1 MYTTPPGWYPD
12 PTKLNQLRFWNG
24 TAWTEHVASDP
35 NARTAV
41 AATPNQTPNTPV
53 SKTRTVAILAIG
65 LLTVVL
71 TIAAGVFYT
80 NHNQQPYKT
89 FSQRQAER
97 TQCQQ
102 DAFAAN
108 LYMQRFNASHGFWID
123 EFKLI
128 PATLVGNGDT
138 SESNKALF
146 NRLVSYRGAR
156 IDVDQHKYLNDECG
170 DGS

>member
-1 MYTTPPGWYPD
+1 MYATPPGWYPD
-12 PTKLNQLRFWNG
+12 PTDQAQLRFWNG

-35 NARTAV
+35 NARTTA

-80 NHNQQPYKT
+80 NHNQKPYKT
-89 FSQRQAER
+89 FSQTQAER

-102 DAFAAN
+102 DAFDAN
-108 LYMQRFNASHGFWID
+108 LFMQRFNASNGIWID

-128 PATLVGNGDT
+128 PATLVGNGFP
-138 SESNKALF
+138 SEYNKALF

-156 IDVDQHKYLNDECG
+156 IDVNQHKYLNDECG